1 MGCATTDIAD
11 RLARINVRYS
21 DTIKIIPYA
30 DEWRDQMLVVAHEIH
45 AHSLY
50 AELPLDEDK
59 VVRQLAAAGKHLA
72 PDRYFRLAVR
82 DGELLGGFFG
92 SATRTFFC
100 NALLARDMGWWV
112 KESARGGA
120 AAVMLL
126 ADFEAWAKSVGCS
139 KVMIGQAGVENIDR
153 TMRLYQN
160 CGYTLTG
167 YNTAKDI

>member
-1 MGCATTDIAD
+1 MGYASTAD
-11 RLARINVRYS
+11 RLARIAERYA
-21 DTIKIIPYA
+21 DTIKIVPYA
-30 DEWRDQMLVVAHEIH
+30 DEYRDQMVAVAHEIH

-50 AELPLDEDK
+50 KDLPMDDAKL
-59 VVRQLAAAGKHLA
+59 VRQLAAAGGLA

-82 DGELLGGFFG
+82 EGEVLGGFFG
-92 SATRTFFC
+92 GANKTFFC

-120 AAVMLL
+120 AAVLL
-126 ADFEAWAKSVGCS
+126 LTDFEVWAHGMGCS

-153 TMRLYQN
+153 TMQLYQN

-167 YNTAKDI
+167 YNTAKEI